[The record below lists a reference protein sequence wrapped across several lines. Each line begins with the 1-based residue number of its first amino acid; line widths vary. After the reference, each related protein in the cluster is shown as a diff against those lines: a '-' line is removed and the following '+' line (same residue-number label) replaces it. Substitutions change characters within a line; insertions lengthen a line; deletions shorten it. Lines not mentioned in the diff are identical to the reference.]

1 MLYDRSMK
9 TVLLAGGLGTRL
21 REETEFRPKPMVP
34 LGPQPILWHIMKTY
48 AFYDHK
54 DFVICTGYKGDQ
66 IREYFRNF
74 ETMNID
80 FTVKIGTKSS
90 ILMHGALDED
100 GWSVTVSDTGATTMT
115 GGRLFKIRKY
125 LENETFMCT
134 YGDGVADVNIQELLK
149 FHKSHGRIA
158 TLTTVLPTSRFG
170 VLDINDVGNVEE
182 FREKPESDGWINA
195 GYFVFEPEI
204 FDYLDEN
211 SILEQE
217 PLAKLAEESQLMA
230 FQHKGFW
237 QPMDTFRESVLLNE
251 LWDKGGAP
259 WKVWK

>member
-1 MLYDRSMK
+1 MK

-21 REETEFRPKPMVP
+21 REETEFRPKPMIP

-48 AFYDHK
+48 AFYGQT
-54 DFVICTGYKGDQ
+54 DFVVCTGYKGNQ

-74 ETMNID
+74 ETMNSD
-80 FTVKIGTKSS
+80 FTINLGSGS
-90 ILMHGALDED
+90 GLLAHGELEES
-100 GWSVTVSDTGATTMT
+100 GWSVTVSDTGATTFT
-115 GGRLFKIRKY
+115 GGRLFKIRRY

-134 YGDGVADVNIQELLK
+134 YGDGVGDIDIAELLR
-149 FHKSHGRIA
+149 FHKAHGRIA

-170 VLDINDVGNVEE
+170 VLDLSGDGTVQK

-204 FDYLDEN
+204 FNYLNED
-211 SILEQE
+211 SILERE
-217 PLAKLAEESQLMA
+217 PLARLAEESQLMA
-230 FQHKGFW
+230 YRHNGFW

-251 LWDKGGAP
+251 LWDSGGAP